1 MTKKEFIDAL
11 SDVPDDID
19 IVFGTDKHLLEC
31 VPLNALNISVIRQ
44 CTNEDVLDDFP
55 LSMRKKVSFT
65 PKYKTAIVLDAIPYW
80 YLQEK
85 YNITFTDNDKE

>member
-1 MTKKEFIDAL
+1 MTKKELIDAL

-44 CTNEDVLDDFP
+44 CTNEPIDGGMVFKP
-55 LSMRKKVSFT
+55 R
-65 PKYKTAIVLDAIPYW
+65 YKTAIVLDAIPYW